1 LGNVL
6 VPFFLSRFFQG
17 RFDAAV
23 PDRSSV
29 EQERRREDHPG
40 DGERGAEHAE
50 RAHRAANRPPGQF
63 IQ

>member
-1 LGNVL
+1 M
-6 VPFFLSRFFQG
+6 FWCSFCLSRFFQG

-40 DGERGAEHAE
+40 DGERGAEDAE
-50 RAHRAANRPPGQF
+50 RAHRAANRPHGQF
-63 IQ
+63 TQ